1 MTKST
6 PIVGLDLNVDDNYL
20 AECVKQTVI
29 MGISESLNG
38 KNEIVSQLVKS
49 VLETKVDKTGKIS
62 SYSSDNRYSLLE
74 VMTQNAIR
82 EIAKE
87 EFKRLIEESR
97 PQISKAIRAE
107 LEKKET
113 MGNMV
118 AAFLN
123 AIEKQLTSSYSM
135 NVEVEFTKDKE
146 W

>member
-1 MTKST
+1 MATST

-29 MGISESLNG
+29 MGISEALNG

-49 VLETKVDKTGKIS
+49 VLETKVDRNGNIS
-62 SYSSDNRYSLLE
+62 SYGSDNRYSLLE

-87 EFKRLIEESR
+87 EFKKLIEESR
-97 PQISKAIRAE
+97 PQVSKAIRAE

>member
-1 MTKST
+1 MATSK

-29 MGISESLNG
+29 MGISEALNG

-49 VLETKVDKTGKIS
+49 VLETKVDKNGNIS
-62 SYSSDNRYSLLE
+62 SYGSDNRYTLLDIMTRKAIIE
-74 VMTQNAIR
+74 V
-82 EIAKE
+82 AKE
-87 EFKRLIEESR
+87 EFGKIVEESR
-97 PQISKAIRAE
+97 PRIAKAIRAE

-113 MGNMV
+113 MGDLT

-123 AIEKQLTSSYSM
+123 AIEKELHCSYRM
-135 NVEVEFTKDKE
+135 NVDIEFTKDKD

>member
-1 MTKST
+1 M
-6 PIVGLDLNVDDNYL
+6 DDNYL

-82 EIAKE
+82 EITKE